1 MRKTCGSAGSRR
13 TDVIPAQIF
22 NFGRNGRR
30 FETVALPI
38 PIPTFRLGYLRIQP
52 TIETP
57 EQVRNEDDQSY
68 G

>member
-1 MRKTCGSAGSRR
+1 M
-13 TDVIPAQIF
+13 F
-22 NFGRNGRR
+22 NFGRDGRR